1 MSKKGAPKRASH
13 ALAPADALQVN
24 TTRALCRPSTN
35 ELFVDPVATADGHV
49 YEREFIQVCLGWHDT
64 CPATGYRLARK
75 DVVATPFL

>member
-1 MSKKGAPKRASH
+1 M
-13 ALAPADALQVN
+13 
-24 TTRALCRPSTN
+24 
-35 ELFVDPVATADGHV
+35 ATADGHV